1 MNLCQIRTQWTMIQ
15 FILIRDESL
24 QVVKGLLEDESVI
37 LVCYLLED
45 GLLERTSLMKSEELN
60 ELLCFINE
68 VCFILVWMN

>member
-1 MNLCQIRTQWTMIQ
+1 MIQ

-68 VCFILVWMN
+68 VCFILV